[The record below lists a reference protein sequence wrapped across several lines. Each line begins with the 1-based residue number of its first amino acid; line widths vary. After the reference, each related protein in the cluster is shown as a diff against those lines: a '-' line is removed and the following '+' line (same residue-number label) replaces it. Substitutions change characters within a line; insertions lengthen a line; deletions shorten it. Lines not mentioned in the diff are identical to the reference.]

1 MKHSRAWWA
10 ALAVAVLCAG
20 CEVTVTE
27 RTPMGT
33 LQIDVVD
40 ESGPVI
46 GTLMDFSGPS
56 RNQFDAATTIH
67 NVPFRT
73 SAVPGSWSVR
83 ITPPPTHVVPPSQP
97 NPVSVTVARDETTV
111 IRFNLVR
118 AAPL

>member
-20 CEVTVTE
+20 CEVIVKN
-27 RTPMGT
+27 RTPTGT
-33 LQIDVVD
+33 LQIHVVD
-40 ESGPVI
+40 ESGPV
-46 GTLMDFSGPS
+46 SGADLELTGPD
-56 RNQFDAATTIH
+56 RDRFVIRTRPNFD
-67 NVPFRT
+67 VRT
-73 SAVPGSWSVR
+73 SAQPGNWSVR
-83 ITPPPTHVVPPSQP
+83 VTPLPTHVVPPSQP